1 MHPCAKG
8 AFNLSLRCRV
18 LRCSKGGVLV
28 MMSDLISLLV
38 DEAALFQ
45 TSSARDAVPWSAL
58 SWGFL
63 VPLVFTLNVA
73 VAILAWFIVEL
84 FAKLM

>member
-1 MHPCAKG
+1 
-8 AFNLSLRCRV
+8 
-18 LRCSKGGVLV
+18 

-38 DEAALFQ
+38 DEIALFQ
-45 TSSARDAVPWSAL
+45 MSGARDAAPWSGL
-58 SWGFL
+58 TLGFL